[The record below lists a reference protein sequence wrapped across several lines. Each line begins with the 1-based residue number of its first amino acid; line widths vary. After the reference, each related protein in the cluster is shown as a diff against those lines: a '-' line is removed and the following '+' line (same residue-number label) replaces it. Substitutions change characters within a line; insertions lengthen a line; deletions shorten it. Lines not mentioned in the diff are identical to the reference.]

1 MTITRATALVP
12 PKEVARN
19 RGRHFGWFHA
29 YRIDELPP
37 LRFWLPAALWWLFL
51 RALCKTSG
59 SNSTAGL
66 LEFTGAFT
74 AVTFTLVL
82 KSSVKTFSSSCNA
95 AFTASVLLFTAW
107 SAGIFSISI
116 LERCNLTC
124 WIPITTITHYGPS
137 KSGVPTACFSRTPL
151 KSTRHGS
158 FRRLRSRSWWLISFP
173 DGLPKRGV

>member
-1 MTITRATALVP
+1 MADTLVGFTLTALTNSLHC
-12 PKEVARN
+12 A
-19 RGRHFGWFHA
+19 FG
-29 YRIDELPP
+29 
-37 LRFWLPAALWWLFL
+37 FL
-51 RALCKTSG
+51 RPFGGCFSVPCCKTSG

-95 AFTASVLLFTAW
+95 AFTASVLLVTAW